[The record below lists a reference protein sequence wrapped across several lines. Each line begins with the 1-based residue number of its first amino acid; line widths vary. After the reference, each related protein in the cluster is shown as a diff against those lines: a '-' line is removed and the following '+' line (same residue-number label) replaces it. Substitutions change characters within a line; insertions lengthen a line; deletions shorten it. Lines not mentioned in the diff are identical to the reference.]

1 MPWLHV
7 LWTVFQP
14 ELKLIVQSYWMWRIC
29 TQKINEEGFEKQW
42 VIETLQRGYR
52 REIIAAGRVRMVIFL
67 V

>member
-1 MPWLHV
+1 M

-14 ELKLIVQSYWMWRIC
+14 ELKLIVQSYWMGRIC

-42 VIETLQRGYR
+42 VIETLRRGCR
-52 REIIAAGRVRMVIFL
+52 REIIAAGRVRMMIFL